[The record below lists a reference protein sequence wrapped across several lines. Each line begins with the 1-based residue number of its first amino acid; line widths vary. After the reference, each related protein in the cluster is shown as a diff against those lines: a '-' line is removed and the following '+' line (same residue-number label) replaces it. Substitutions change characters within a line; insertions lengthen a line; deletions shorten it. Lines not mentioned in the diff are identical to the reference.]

1 MFSIS
6 GNQSKALRPILA
18 VFIFLILVLG
28 SAACAA
34 QATLPSGTTSTS
46 TTRTAT
52 SGTTSGELVPITVPT
67 LPSVIPQYLEVDPDT
82 GLHMT
87 GTPTMVDFPSY
98 RLKVSGKVTRELS
111 LTYDELR
118 LMPKITA
125 TPTLEC
131 EGFFVDIATWSGP
144 SLKSIL
150 EMAGLRPDAASIVMK
165 SADGYSARLSLDKA
179 LAENN
184 FLAYELE
191 GRTLPVLQGFPLR
204 AVIPDMSGNIW
215 VKWLLEILVE

>member
-1 MFSIS
+1 
-6 GNQSKALRPILA
+6 
-18 VFIFLILVLG
+18 
-28 SAACAA
+28 
-34 QATLPSGTTSTS
+34 
-46 TTRTAT
+46 
-52 SGTTSGELVPITVPT
+52 
-67 LPSVIPQYLEVDPDT
+67 
-82 GLHMT
+82 MT
-87 GTPTMVDFPSY
+87 GTPTVVDFASY

-118 LMPKITA
+118 LMPKMTA
-125 TPTLEC
+125 KPELEC
-131 EGFFVDIATWSGP
+131 EGFFLDIATWSGP

-150 EMAGLRPDAASIVMK
+150 EMAGLQPDAASIVMK

-204 AVIPDMSGNIW
+204 AVIPDMNGNVW
-215 VKWLLEILVE
+215 VKWLLEIVVE